1 MKSEDQ
7 SKGSGLDS
15 QVSASATKSAP
26 QSKGSLAKTGAQN
39 VLSLAA
45 VGAFALIAGAAVM
58 VLRRRKA

>member
-1 MKSEDQ
+1 M
-7 SKGSGLDS
+7 
-15 QVSASATKSAP
+15 SASATKSVP